1 MKKSDIVYV
10 CMKNSNKGK
19 KTMLQIV
26 TLLDQKIT
34 EEEKK
39 LSTLI
44 QQYQHQVVL
53 LDTDNYNIE
62 SIQLLPTA
70 IKNKK
75 DLIKALK
82 QIKAKLLKLLK
93 KSD

>member
-1 MKKSDIVYV
+1 
-10 CMKNSNKGK
+10 
-19 KTMLQIV
+19 MLQIV

-34 EEEKK
+34 LEERK

-44 QQYQHQVVL
+44 KEYQHQVVL
-53 LDTDNYNIE
+53 LDTDNYNLE
-62 SIQLLPTA
+62 SIQLLPID

-75 DLIKALK
+75 ELIKALK
-82 QIKAKLLKLLK
+82 QIKAKLLKLLE

>member
-1 MKKSDIVYV
+1 
-10 CMKNSNKGK
+10 
-19 KTMLQIV
+19 MLQIA

-34 EEEKK
+34 IEEKK

-44 QQYQHQVVL
+44 KEYKKQSML
-53 LDTDNYNIE
+53 LDTDNYNLE
-62 SIQLLPTA
+62 SIQLLPIE

-75 DLIKALK
+75 ELIKALK
-82 QIKAKLLKLLK
+82 QIRAKLLKLLE